1 MTKKNNIYSLQIYI
15 SIRPMIQYSR
25 ACLLIEILGQDC
37 VVPGRMCIVDM
48 STMNSLAAIPST
60 QRLKLNVGSWVPGEA
75 ALAELRRMGSPLSF
89 FVSSEEG
96 SGDDLSS
103 RHVAACRE
111 AKAQPGKLFEEGW
124 PNWLP
129 SSSKFDLKEEI
140 RRTMNFVIGAGVLAL
155 DPGARPPTVESAKK
169 VLMAAADVYK
179 KGNT

>member
-1 MTKKNNIYSLQIYI
+1 MEKVNVQLW
-15 SIRPMIQYSR
+15 
-25 ACLLIEILGQDC
+25 
-37 VVPGRMCIVDM
+37 
-48 STMNSLAAIPST
+48 
-60 QRLKLNVGSWVPGEA
+60 RLKLNVGSWVPGEA
-75 ALAELRRMGSPLSF
+75 ALAELTRMGSPLSF